1 MKASKFKRATA
12 LLADIMAAYLFAN
25 MVLAITAP
33 PFHCS
38 NISYIWYCIGTYWII
53 CHLFFGCSLFQHLLH
68 LRIEGGKWR
77 YLALKVGAITLM
89 PVLFSLPHRLLY
101 IRFWDWLYKMTDYE
115 IYGTNYDVIW
125 EENSRLL
132 CASVWFLLL
141 MLAECVCLIR
151 QRKSLCEQWGRATVS
166 VSNRSTCKPVYFG
179 LLGILIFLL
188 VYEPV
193 RMHSIR
199 QQYGF
204 KAYNA
209 MPVFPPTPLI
219 QKQRYTKDFRKRQQ
233 QPETFMKQLFEKY
246 DLVFL
251 VEREHPDRLQWDY
264 FSHIILNERFAETV
278 SDIYVELI
286 NCDMQDSLDTFLR
299 SDYPTDSAREKA
311 AAHIIRQCP
320 VWPTWFSRGIFD
332 FIIRAQQFNAT
343 HDSLHQ
349 FRVHG
354 CNIANVWDEMENDPE
369 IFWNQMRKRDSIMA
383 ANLANGYRQQ
393 LAKHPEK
400 RKALL
405 IFNQIHCIRHS
416 GYHTKY
422 LADYTEEHFPG
433 KVGTLYQP
441 SSDIGSSHK
450 THTYPEGRLWYS
462 AAKEVGDFFV
472 VPIKGSVLEEKRF
485 TNKTAPHNWKQHTMG
500 SLFDG
505 ILFAGHPQ
513 DYVMDENGYPFM
525 FDPEFEKEFA
535 HRCELSGLTDWIQES
550 LDIYYG
556 KTPPHDTHNM
566 THVYFNRI
574 YIMVNFIVV
583 SMLLLT
589 LIFFGK
595 QMLKVNTT
603 PVAEKP

>member
-1 MKASKFKRATA
+1 
-12 LLADIMAAYLFAN
+12 
-25 MVLAITAP
+25 
-33 PFHCS
+33 
-38 NISYIWYCIGTYWII
+38 
-53 CHLFFGCSLFQHLLH
+53 
-68 LRIEGGKWR
+68 
-77 YLALKVGAITLM
+77 
-89 PVLFSLPHRLLY
+89 
-101 IRFWDWLYKMTDYE
+101 
-115 IYGTNYDVIW
+115 
-125 EENSRLL
+125 
-132 CASVWFLLL
+132 
-141 MLAECVCLIR
+141 
-151 QRKSLCEQWGRATVS
+151 
-166 VSNRSTCKPVYFG
+166 
-179 LLGILIFLL
+179 
-188 VYEPV
+188 
-193 RMHSIR
+193 
-199 QQYGF
+199 
-204 KAYNA
+204 
-209 MPVFPPTPLI
+209 
-219 QKQRYTKDFRKRQQ
+219 
-233 QPETFMKQLFEKY
+233 
-246 DLVFL
+246 
-251 VEREHPDRLQWDY
+251 
-264 FSHIILNERFAETV
+264 
-278 SDIYVELI
+278 
-286 NCDMQDSLDTFLR
+286 
-299 SDYPTDSAREKA
+299 
-311 AAHIIRQCP
+311 
-320 VWPTWFSRGIFD
+320 
-332 FIIRAQQFNAT
+332 
-343 HDSLHQ
+343 
-349 FRVHG
+349 
-354 CNIANVWDEMENDPE
+354 
-369 IFWNQMRKRDSIMA
+369 MA
-383 ANLANGYRQQ
+383 ANFTNGYRQQ

-422 LADYTEEHFPG
+422 FADYTEEHFPG
-433 KVGTLYQP
+433 KIGTLYQP
-441 SSDIGSSHK
+441 ASDIGSSHN
-450 THTYPEGRLWYS
+450 THTFLEGRLWYS